1 MLNCNTKSLKDL
13 EGNGNKIKMNEE
25 GRIFFWDNL
34 KVLLIILVVVGHS
47 VDFYTPT
54 SQMMKDIYL
63 FIYTFHM
70 PLFIFVSG
78 YFSKT
83 MIDGKQFR
91 IAKVISY
98 FLLYL
103 LLKLCFFVLS
113 RYIFGDINTQ
123 FRFFVEGG
131 PPWYLFA
138 MGVWLCISYVIH
150 NIKPVIVISF
160 SITIGVLVGYYKIV
174 TVVDLFSLTR
184 ILVFFPFF
192 ISGYYFNGKDLIKIL
207 KCVWLKW
214 FSLITITIVFVVIFV
229 YGRDIYTLR
238 GFFTGRNSYIALGEP
253 VFGGIYRFL
262 FYGLSTILSLAIM
275 YITPNGRIFI
285 TKFGNR
291 TLQVYFIHYLVLMIY
306 QHYNL
311 DIYLMNVFPYNWELV
326 YLCLAVGLAFVL
338 SLKIFEFPF
347 KKIMGLKL
355 NKILRK

>member
-1 MLNCNTKSLKDL
+1 M
-13 EGNGNKIKMNEE
+13 
-25 GRIFFWDNL
+25 
-34 KVLLIILVVVGHS
+34 
-47 VDFYTPT
+47 
-54 SQMMKDIYL
+54 
-63 FIYTFHM
+63 
-70 PLFIFVSG
+70 
-78 YFSKT
+78 
-83 MIDGKQFR
+83 
-91 IAKVISY
+91 
-98 FLLYL
+98 
-103 LLKLCFFVLS
+103 
-113 RYIFGDINTQ
+113 
-123 FRFFVEGG
+123 
-131 PPWYLFA
+131 
-138 MGVWLCISYVIH
+138 
-150 NIKPVIVISF
+150 
-160 SITIGVLVGYYKIV
+160 
-174 TVVDLFSLTR
+174 
-184 ILVFFPFF
+184 
-192 ISGYYFNGKDLIKIL
+192 IKIL